1 MASDAE
7 TTGPPEGSAEAAALR
22 YLTTRDLEEK
32 QTPLPRDLPW
42 SGWRLP
48 VAAKL
53 APGRPV
59 RLEVVA
65 KAPKGPS
72 AGALRRPEAR
82 AQLIH
87 TFWHHELQAAELFC
101 WAALRF
107 PDTPE
112 EFRRGL
118 LALCRDEIR
127 HMGLYRDYLAD
138 HGVAIGD
145 HPVRD
150 WFWERIPRCTTPRAF
165 VATLG
170 IGFEGGNLD
179 HTRRFAE
186 IFRAHGDE
194 RGAELQDKVGRE
206 EVAHVRFAWRW
217 FHTFGDGGFDA
228 WAEALPDPL
237 SPLLMRGRPLHR
249 AARRR
254 AGIDEIFL
262 DALET
267 YVGQP

>member
-1 MASDAE
+1 MAHDAE
-7 TTGPPEGSAEAAALR
+7 TEKPPEGSAEEAALR
-22 YLTTRDLEEK
+22 YLTTCDLEEK

-42 SGWRLP
+42 SGWRP
-48 VAAKL
+48 PAAEL
-53 APGRPV
+53 RPGRPSAL
-59 RLEVVA
+59 RVVH

-82 AQLIH
+82 AQLVH

-107 PDTPE
+107 PDAPE
-112 EFRRGL
+112 DFRRGL
-118 LALCRDEIR
+118 LGLCRDEIR
-127 HMGLYRDYLAD
+127 HMGLYRDYLSE

-150 WFWERIPRCTTPRAF
+150 WFWERIPRCATPRAF

-179 HTRRFAE
+179 HTRRFAQ
-186 IFRAHGDE
+186 IFREHGDE
-194 RGAELQDKVGRE
+194 AGAELQEKVGRE

-217 FHTFGDGGFDA
+217 FHALGDEGGFEA
-228 WAEALPDPL
+228 WAAALPAPL
-237 SPLLMRGRPLHR
+237 SPILMRGRPLHR
-249 AARRR
+249 PARRR
-254 AGIDEIFL
+254 AGLDEAFL
-262 DALET
+262 DQLDG
-267 YVGQP
+267 YVGQA